1 MSAAAMMAL
10 VGRRGSLRVAGSLRL
25 RFDVEVLDVR
35 QRFGGLDYLVRP
47 VAGSGEAWHSS
58 DLVHLEEVAS

>member
-1 MSAAAMMAL
+1 MTAAAMMAL
-10 VGRRGSLRVAGSLRL
+10 VGRRGSLRVAGSAL

-47 VAGSGEAWHSS
+47 VAGSGDAWHAS
-58 DLVHLEEVAS
+58 DLVRLEEVAS